1 MYPNIKED
9 NVKRAFILVVY
20 SYTRYYRIAYKVVS
34 KDMLEASLV
43 QLQFLYIYI
52 LNHLFMTSH
61 YMGHTTKSLCDQ
73 SSQIGNASPPSPWTR
88 QHRLMVVSSAMLL

>member
-52 LNHLFMTSH
+52 YIEPFIYDVTLHGTYH
-61 YMGHTTKSLCDQ
+61 
-73 SSQIGNASPPSPWTR
+73 
-88 QHRLMVVSSAMLL
+88 